1 MIMRRAL
8 SVIAL
13 MLLSISMFSQE
24 AWRGSVQQNKSEVIT
39 SGSKLENK
47 AGERSSIIYAPDGTI
62 ATDSLSIRR
71 ILSENISGPLKPVS
85 RSGVIASR
93 NGFDFF
99 GSGGYNDYPFLL
111 TNRNATLGVSRSFGQ
126 VSITATVSANNYVS
140 PGGPF
145 VPGITSTNQF
155 GVGGRLVYAFS
166 DYASI
171 VLFGQFY
178 NTQPFF
184 SMASYPF
191 VNTSRYG
198 GYLDL
203 TGDRFGIEMG
213 AQRYFD
219 PFTNRWE
226 VAPIIN
232 PKVRVGDKVFITL
245 PVGGLVKSGME
256 KAALKKNG
264 PPPPP
269 PQPQRP
275 KR

>member
-1 MIMRRAL
+1 
-8 SVIAL
+8 
-13 MLLSISMFSQE
+13 MFSQE
-24 AWRGSVQQNKSEVIT
+24 AWRGGVQQNKSELKT
-39 SGSKLENK
+39 YGSGLENK
-47 AGERSSIIYAPDGTI
+47 TGERSSIIYAPDGTI
-62 ATDSLSIRR
+62 ATDSLSILR
-71 ILSENISGPLKPVS
+71 IVSGNDREALKPLS
-85 RSGVIASR
+85 GYGVIGSGY
-93 NGFDFF
+93 GFDFF
-99 GSGGYNDYPFLL
+99 GSSGYNDYPFLL
-111 TNRNATLGVSRSFGQ
+111 TNRNATLGVSRTFGQ
-126 VSITATVSANNYVS
+126 VSVYAMVSAGNYVS

-145 VPGITSTNQF
+145 APMTSINQF
-155 GVGGRLVYAFS
+155 GVGGRLVYTVS

-184 SMASYPF
+184 SMAAYPF

-264 PPPPP
+264 PPSPPP
-269 PQPQRP
+269 PPQRP